1 MEIGYARVSTQEQNL
16 DLQIDALT
24 KCSGP
29 NEILKK
35 HQTKSRNW
43 SLKKG
48 SFVGYSSCSKEIQ
61 RFFTT

>member
-16 DLQIDALT
+16 DLQVD
-24 KCSGP
+24 CSGP